1 VSIDLEED
9 SLQGN
14 GGDVK
19 ELEDTEAVMPPK
31 SASKKSAFT
40 EKKTFRKATTASNS
54 IPDLEVN
61 VNNLSLGV
69 PMYNL
74 EYKLPYIISMYND
87 EVDQRCKVKVYVPT
101 LSKECFVLD
110 VAVGGKVLILKVQ
123 VPPFFI
129 DESQVMKSNHGV
141 AGFNQNTHQVQAFK
155 D

>member
-14 GGDVK
+14 RGDVK
-19 ELEDTEAVMPPK
+19 ELENTEAVMPPK
-31 SASKKSAFT
+31 SASKKSALT

-74 EYKLPYIISMYND
+74 E
-87 EVDQRCKVKVYVPT
+87 
-101 LSKECFVLD
+101 
-110 VAVGGKVLILKVQ
+110 
-123 VPPFFI
+123 
-129 DESQVMKSNHGV
+129 
-141 AGFNQNTHQVQAFK
+141 
-155 D
+155 